1 MYPFATHDFIMKVA
15 KILFIGRT
23 KEEDIFIR
31 NPRLKDEWEIKKM
44 ARMKDRV
51 STLPEEIK
59 KDLMQN

>member
-1 MYPFATHDFIMKVA
+1 MKVA